1 MQISR
6 HSVCIPPAPAASP
19 HARDA
24 MEQLLKARQTWLAGQ
39 AKLEAWHAQ
48 TREEALEPDLEIV
61 DPHHHMWDY
70 RQLMGFNL
78 LGIIKQQY
86 YLADELVDDIVGAG
100 HNVTRTVYVE
110 AHAFHSK
117 DGPDPET
124 TAKLAPLGEI
134 FFAQGVA
141 AQFASGQYGAN
152 VRACAAI
159 VGTADLQAYGA
170 GIEPLLEEC
179 VRRCPNFRGVRCSA
193 AHDEQPDVENFA
205 KSPGLYADAKF
216 REGFAVLARLGLTFD
231 AWCYAH
237 QLGDV
242 RDLARAFPDA
252 TIVLDHAGTP
262 TRLFGGEETRVN
274 ASADAAWK
282 KAMAEIASA
291 CPNVFVKIGGFVLPS
306 VGAGFERRDA
316 PPGSAEVAATFGP
329 AYAWTV
335 KTFGA
340 RRCMLESNFPVDKV
354 GVSYGVLWNAHKRFT
369 KDAGFSAEER
379 EALFSGTA
387 KRVYKID

>member
-1 MQISR
+1 MKQR
-6 HSVCIPPAPAASP
+6 
-19 HARDA
+19 
-24 MEQLLKARQTWLAGQ
+24 ETWLAGQ

-61 DPHHHMWDY
+61 DCHHHLWDY
-70 RQLMGFNL
+70 RQLMGYNL
-78 LGIIKQQY
+78 LGIFKQQY

-110 AHAFHSK
+110 AHAFHGK

-193 AHDEQPDVENFA
+193 AHDEKPDVENFA
-205 KSPGLYADAKF
+205 KSPGLFADAKF

-231 AWCYAH
+231 AWVYAH

-242 RDLARAFPDA
+242 RDLALAFPNA

-262 TRLFGGEETRVN
+262 PRLFRGPGILDDKDDAPLEAIGGHWTNTLLE
-274 ASADAAWK
+274 AAWK
-282 KAMAEIASA
+282 TSMAEIASK
-291 CPNVFVKIGGFVLPS
+291 CPNVFVKVGGFALPS
-306 VGAGFERRDA
+306 VGAGFEQRDA
-316 PPGSAEVAATFGP
+316 PPNSEEVAATFGP

-340 RRCMLESNFPVDKV
+340 NRCMLESNFPVDKV

-369 KDAGFSAEER
+369 KHAGFSAEER

>member
-1 MQISR
+1 MM
-6 HSVCIPPAPAASP
+6 
-19 HARDA
+19 D
-24 MEQLLKARQTWLAGQ
+24 QLLKARETWLAGQ

-70 RQLMGFNL
+70 RLLMGYNL
-78 LGIIKQQY
+78 LGIMKQQY
-86 YLADELVDDIVGAG
+86 YMADELVDDIVGAG
-100 HNVTRTVYVE
+100 HNVTRTVYIE

-124 TAKLAPLGEI
+124 TAKLAPLGEVV
-134 FFAQGVA
+134 FAQGVA
-141 AQFASGQYGAN
+141 AQFASGQYGD

-159 VGTADLQAYGA
+159 VGSADLQTYGA
-170 GIEPLLEEC
+170 DIEPLLAEC

-262 TRLFGGEETRVN
+262 TRLFGGEETRVD
-274 ASADAAWK
+274 ASADEAWK

-369 KDAGFSAEER
+369 KHAGFSAEER

>member
-1 MQISR
+1 M
-6 HSVCIPPAPAASP
+6 
-19 HARDA
+19 D
-24 MEQLLKARQTWLAGQ
+24 QLLKQRETWLAGQ

-61 DPHHHMWDY
+61 DCHHHLWDY
-70 RQLMGFNL
+70 RQLMGYNL
-78 LGIIKQQY
+78 LGIFKQQY
-86 YLADELVDDIVGAG
+86 YLADELVNDIVGAG

-110 AHAFHSK
+110 AHAFHGK

-193 AHDEQPDVENFA
+193 AHDEKPDVENFA
-205 KSPGLYADAKF
+205 KAPGLYADAKF

-231 AWCYAH
+231 AWVYAH

-242 RDLARAFPDA
+242 RDLALAFPNA

-262 TRLFGGEETRVN
+262 ARLFRRG
-274 ASADAAWK
+274 S
-282 KAMAEIASA
+282 
-291 CPNVFVKIGGFVLPS
+291 
-306 VGAGFERRDA
+306 ERR
-316 PPGSAEVAATFGP
+316 
-329 AYAWTV
+329 
-335 KTFGA
+335 
-340 RRCMLESNFPVDKV
+340 
-354 GVSYGVLWNAHKRFT
+354 
-369 KDAGFSAEER
+369 
-379 EALFSGTA
+379 
-387 KRVYKID
+387 

>member
-1 MQISR
+1 
-6 HSVCIPPAPAASP
+6 
-19 HARDA
+19 
-24 MEQLLKARQTWLAGQ
+24 
-39 AKLEAWHAQ
+39 
-48 TREEALEPDLEIV
+48 
-61 DPHHHMWDY
+61 
-70 RQLMGFNL
+70 
-78 LGIIKQQY
+78 
-86 YLADELVDDIVGAG
+86 
-100 HNVTRTVYVE
+100 
-110 AHAFHSK
+110 
-117 DGPDPET
+117 
-124 TAKLAPLGEI
+124 LGEVV
-134 FFAQGVA
+134 FAQGVA
-141 AQFASGQYGAN
+141 AQFASGQYGD

-159 VGTADLQAYGA
+159 LGSADLRTYGA
-170 GIEPLLEEC
+170 DIEPLLVEC

-193 AHDEQPDVENFA
+193 AHDEKPDVESFSR
-205 KSPGLYADAKF
+205 SPGLYADAKF

-242 RDLARAFPDA
+242 RDLARAFPNA

-262 TRLFGGEETRVN
+262 ARLFGGEEKKDGV
-274 ASADAAWK
+274 AVDAAVDAAWK

-291 CPNVFVKIGGFVLPS
+291 CPNVFVKVGGFALPS
-306 VGAGFERRDA
+306 VGAGFENRDA